1 MKTKYTALLMVT
13 VSDYS
18 LKVYIYIYTTLGR
31 QLVYSSLDY
40 CFNFDKQIGS
50 SVKYL
55 TMCRILEMT
64 KATSLAK

>member
-40 CFNFDKQIGS
+40 CFNFDMVHNNGPTQ
-50 SVKYL
+50 
-55 TMCRILEMT
+55 EMHNY
-64 KATSLAK
+64 A